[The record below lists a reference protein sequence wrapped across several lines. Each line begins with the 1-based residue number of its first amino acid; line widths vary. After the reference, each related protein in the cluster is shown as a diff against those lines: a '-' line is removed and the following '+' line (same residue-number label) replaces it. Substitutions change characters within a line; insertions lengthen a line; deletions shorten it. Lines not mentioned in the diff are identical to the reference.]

1 MSDALKFPI
10 YASIALS
17 TLYIL
22 FKNLDKNFLNF
33 IFKSAFSFMGMGLI
47 GGQILRHEVGNI
59 FKFLP

>member
-47 GGQILRHEVGNI
+47 GG
-59 FKFLP
+59 